1 MPSALVFSQPN
12 NNAAGALRIREFVV
26 SEPQG
31 NEVLVE
37 FLAAPVNRLDLMVV
51 AGKYP
56 AKPIHHIEDD
66 AIAGFDGVARVLL
79 VGRDVESLQRG
90 DMVVPNALGLGT
102 WRTRAVLEATNLLPI
117 PQISDTIFAALL
129 KSAVLPAY
137 LLIEDMRKLKPGDWI
152 IQNAGTGVIPQMV
165 VQLAHLRGVK
175 TISVVRDR
183 AEMNL
188 PALQEADLVLQESEL
203 QESEALKDKR
213 IVLGLDCVFGSAA
226 AKLANCLSSHGTF
239 VNYGQLSGG
248 GPSASMTL
256 QHRLL
261 FFERLTFRSFRG
273 TEQLSTRSNT
283 EISDLCGWL
292 AQLIEQG
299 ILKRPAVNVVPWDE
313 GMESLEHRIH
323 SVLSDVQNTNKV
335 GHGKTVFKFEV

>member
-12 NNAAGALRIREFVV
+12 QNAAEALRIREFAE
-26 SEPQG
+26 SQPQR

-37 FLAAPVNRLDLMVV
+37 FLAAPVNPLDLMVV
-51 AGKYP
+51 AGKYHASP
-56 AKPIHHIEDD
+56 KYHIEDD
-66 AIAGFDGVARVLL
+66 AIAGFDGVARVLD
-79 VGRDVESLQRG
+79 VGSDVTSLQPG
-90 DMVVPNALGLGT
+90 DMVVPNALGIGT
-102 WRTRAVLEATNLLPI
+102 WRTRAVLEATSLLAI
-117 PQISDTIFAALL
+117 PEISDTIFAALL
-129 KSAVLPAY
+129 KTGVLPAY
-137 LLIEDMRKLKPGDWI
+137 LLIEDMRRLKPGDWI

-183 AEMNL
+183 AEVDL

-203 QESEALKDKR
+203 LESGALKDKR

-226 AKLANCLSSHGTF
+226 VKLANCLSSHGTF

-248 GPSASMTL
+248 GPSASMTV

-261 FFERLTFRSFRG
+261 FFDRLTFRSFRG
-273 TEQLSTRSNT
+273 TEQLSTRSSA

-292 AQLIEQG
+292 AQLVEQG
-299 ILKRPAVNVVPWDE
+299 ILKRPAVNVVPWVE
-313 GMESLEHRIH
+313 RVESLQHRIH
-323 SVLSDVQNTNKV
+323 SVLGEVQDTSTV
-335 GHGKTVFKFEV
+335 GRRKTVFKFEV